1 MNIQTE
7 YRLYNYIL
15 STITLNNES
24 FRKIVEFD
32 RVSIVVLSIQVD

>member
-15 STITLNNES
+15 WTITLNNES